1 MICKSR
7 SRSRSVAQLSFHGL
21 SLSLWHNLCCHSRDK
36 SRAVSVEGRAI
47 GMKICGH
54 PNILPRGTLGHPF
67 SSSLIKRQDY
77 VYVRTRK
84 YGARGKQEFGFG
96 RVTGISRWFWSCWVG
111 SVTLVD
117 ALSRLPL
124 HCRGKRSL
132 RSYRPEIITALATD
146 TDRVRRPRPEPA
158 LSLWCENRQPF
169 T

>member
-1 MICKSR
+1 MAQEGSKSL
-7 SRSRSVAQLSFHGL
+7 ALAG
-21 SLSLWHNLCCHSRDK
+21 
-36 SRAVSVEGRAI
+36 SRASRA
-47 GMKICGH
+47 GSG
-54 PNILPRGTLGHPF
+54 P
-67 SSSLIKRQDY
+67 
-77 VYVRTRK
+77 
-84 YGARGKQEFGFG
+84 
-96 RVTGISRWFWSCWVG
+96 VG

-124 HCRGKRSL
+124 RCRGKRSL